1 MNKKRKYCHKI
12 KKDYQAKKLSNPFFR
27 KKAKKETGKSF
38 KKIKTLLIFIS
49 LIFFVWLL
57 FCSPWL
63 RISKLEL
70 KGANVIKPELIK
82 AEINAQIEKS
92 GSNYF
97 SQKNIFLFKRKVA
110 VSNLQENFN
119 LVEVKIRRS
128 LPNKLLIQV
137 QERPYAFIY
146 QENDVQYFA
155 SADNYIMGKIELRE
169 NNEADDNRIEVIKSD
184 EGNIISI
191 SEEEKQKYFVIENKN
206 NISLVGKDEK
216 LILDQAYLNFIIALK
231 DEFLLHPEFVIEKF
245 IIADQYFNSIFVK
258 IKEGPQIY
266 FNVNNEA
273 REQLENLILVKNNK
287 IKDNFSMLEYIDLR
301 YGDKIYFFPENIN
314 NESENN

>member
-1 MNKKRKYCHKI
+1 MNKRRKHCHKI

-27 KKAKKETGKSF
+27 KKIKKEKGNGF
-38 KKIKTLLIFIS
+38 KKIKILLIFIFI
-49 LIFFVWLL
+49 IFFVWLF

-63 RISKLEL
+63 VIDKLEL

-82 AEINAQIEKS
+82 TEINSQIETSK
-92 GSNYF
+92 SNYF
-97 SQKNIFLFKRKVA
+97 SQKNIFLFKRKIA
-110 VSNLQENFN
+110 ISNLQENFN

-128 LPNKLLIQV
+128 LPNKLIIQV

-146 QENDVQYFA
+146 QEKDIQYFA
-155 SADNYIMGKIELRE
+155 SADNYIMGKISVRE
-169 NNEADDNRIEVIKSD
+169 NNESDDNRIEVIKS
-184 EGNIISI
+184 EQENIISI
-191 SEEEKQKYFVIENKN
+191 NENEKQKYFIIENKN
-206 NISLVGKDEK
+206 DISLIGKDDK
-216 LILDQAYLNFIIALK
+216 LILDQSYLNFIISLK
-231 DEFLLHPEFVIEKF
+231 DEFLLHPEFIIEKF
-245 IIADQYFNSIFVK
+245 IIADQYFNSVFVK

-301 YGDKIYFFPENIN
+301 YGDKIYFFPENISN
-314 NESENN
+314 DSENN